1 MSTFSNA
8 LEVFRLLPKNNC
20 RDCGEKTC
28 LAFAGAVFLGQRQLS
43 QCPHVKVEIAGKY
56 SSQYKKTSIQ
66 EEDFQRNIAKMKSML
81 KELDLAE
88 RAKTIGA
95 TYDKDKLVFNI
106 LGKPFKVN
114 KYGDIFTDLHANHW
128 VLGTAFSYINLCEGV
143 PLSGNW
149 VPLRELPSGK
159 DWYRLFGQQCE
170 LILKNTADT
179 YSDLFED
186 LVRIFS
192 GRQIAKQFDSDIA
205 LILSPFPLVP
215 MLICY
220 WKPEDGMESSLNLF
234 FDDTAERNMGIDALY
249 SLGVGIAKMLEKLAR
264 QHGEM

>member
-8 LEVFRLLPKNNC
+8 MEVFRLLPKTNC
-20 RDCGEKTC
+20 RDCGDKTC
-28 LAFAGAVFLGQRQLS
+28 LAFAGNVFLGQKQLS
-43 QCPHVKVEIAGKY
+43 QCPHVPADIAQKY
-56 SSQYKKTSIQ
+56 SSQEKIRSIQ
-66 EEDFQRNIAKMKSML
+66 EEDFMRNMEKMKTML
-81 KELDLAE
+81 RELDLEE
-88 RAKTIGA
+88 RAKKIGA
-95 TYDKDKLVFNI
+95 TYADNKLSLNI
-106 LGKPFKVN
+106 MGKKFSIN
-114 KYGDIFTDLHANHW
+114 NQGDVFTDLHANHW
-128 VLGTAFSYINLCEGV
+128 LLGTSLSYINLCQGV

-170 LILKNTADT
+170 LILKKTADN

-186 LVRIFS
+186 LVHIFS
-192 GRQIAKQFDSDIA
+192 GRQIAKQFDADIA

-249 SLGVGIAKMLEKLAR
+249 SLGVGIAKMLEVLAR
-264 QHGEM
+264 QHSGK